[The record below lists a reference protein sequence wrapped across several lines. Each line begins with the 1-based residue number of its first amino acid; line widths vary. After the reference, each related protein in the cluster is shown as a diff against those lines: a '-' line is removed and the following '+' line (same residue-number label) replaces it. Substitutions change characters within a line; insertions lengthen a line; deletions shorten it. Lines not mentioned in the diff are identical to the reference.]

1 MFSIYFLI
9 YNKCFYLNRPNWLL
23 FLLVYIELK
32 LKRKFFLFILISIF
46 LQIIIFFAPINVKAI
61 QGNLD
66 LSSAQT
72 SVGKRFAKVFCDAK
86 REGLDSDFASE
97 YALNNT
103 YLKFVAFPDDDEYL
117 DNLWNFTHN
126 NILDNCG
133 EFVDINDLKDLEN
146 FFKEEGLIA
155 SNRELYLPT
164 FENN

>member
-1 MFSIYFLI
+1 MCIRDS
-9 YNKCFYLNRPNWLL
+9 
-23 FLLVYIELK
+23 
-32 LKRKFFLFILISIF
+32 
-46 LQIIIFFAPINVKAI
+46 VKAI
-61 QGNLD
+61 PGNLD

-103 YLKFVAFPDDDEYL
+103 YLKFVAFPDDDENL
-117 DNLWNFTHN
+117 ADLWNFTHK

-133 EFVDINDLKDLEN
+133 EFVDINDLKDLEI

>member
-1 MFSIYFLI
+1 MFTLI
-9 YNKCFYLNRPNWLL
+9 Y
-23 FLLVYIELK
+23 I
-32 LKRKFFLFILISIF
+32 ILP
-46 LQIIIFFAPINVKAI
+46 IIIFIAPINAKAI

-86 REGLDSDFASE
+86 REGLDSEFASE

-117 DNLWNFTHN
+117 DNLWEFTQN

-133 EFVDINDLKDLEN
+133 EYVDINDYWKN
-146 FFKEEGLIA
+146 K
-155 SNRELYLPT
+155 RY
-164 FENN
+164 